1 MTGKSDIR
9 ISIPDDDAPRTAIFI
24 PGGAEA
30 VGRVL
35 EACAREN
42 GGHAVGNPTVA
53 SGAFLEES
61 GAVTIVIIEDR
72 ADRSGWWLE
81 WARVHGWK
89 AQKKT
94 S

>member
-9 ISIPDDDAPRTAIFI
+9 ISIPDDDAPRTAMLI
-24 PGGAEA
+24 PGDAEGVERTLA
-30 VGRVL
+30 
-35 EACAREN
+35 ACAREN
-42 GGHAVGNPTVA
+42 GGRVVGNPTVA

-61 GAVTIVIIEDR
+61 SAVTIVIIEDR

-81 WARVHGWK
+81 WARVHGYK